1 VLPDLGNE
9 CPKQCSC
16 KHYAALIM
24 REKDMSRVLSAMVN
38 IGMETTAE
46 DVGVKTSNMFGLNI

>member
-1 VLPDLGNE
+1 
-9 CPKQCSC
+9 
-16 KHYAALIM
+16 
-24 REKDMSRVLSAMVN
+24 MSRVLSAMVN